1 MVSNGVGGSTTLAG
15 KSLCTLSMLKVL
27 REPCQPT
34 NERLLAP
41 VVQWYFD
48 TICAILP
55 DRLEKLTP
63 SDID

>member
-1 MVSNGVGGSTTLAG
+1 MAG